1 MANYKVAKDGL
12 AFYVQPWMLDYYA
25 SNGYKVYKTV
35 EEEVTNV
42 AAEIAR
48 GGYHQWIKES
58 NHLPTRSAR
67 P

>member
-42 AAEIAR
+42 AAEIASIDVQQSVVEEATTN
-48 GGYHQWIKES
+48 G
-58 NHLPTRSAR
+58 
-67 P
+67 

>member
-25 SNGYKVYKTV
+25 SNGYTIYKTV

-42 AAEIAR
+42 AAEIASIDIQQPVVEEATTN
-48 GGYHQWIKES
+48 G
-58 NHLPTRSAR
+58 
-67 P
+67 

>member
-42 AAEIAR
+42 AAEIASIDVQQPVVEQATTN
-48 GGYHQWIKES
+48 G
-58 NHLPTRSAR
+58 
-67 P
+67 

>member
-12 AFYVQPWMLDYYA
+12 AFYVQPWMLYYYA

-42 AAEIAR
+42 AAEIASIDVQQPVVEEATTN
-48 GGYHQWIKES
+48 G
-58 NHLPTRSAR
+58 
-67 P
+67 

>member
-1 MANYKVAKDGL
+1 MANYTVAKDGL

-42 AAEIAR
+42 AAEIASIDVQQP
-48 GGYHQWIKES
+48 GVEEATTNG
-58 NHLPTRSAR
+58 
-67 P
+67 